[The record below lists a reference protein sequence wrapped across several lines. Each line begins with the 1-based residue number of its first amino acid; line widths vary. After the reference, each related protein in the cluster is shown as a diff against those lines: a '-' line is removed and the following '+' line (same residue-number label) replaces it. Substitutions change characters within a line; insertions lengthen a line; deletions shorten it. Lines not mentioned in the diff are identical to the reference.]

1 MTPAAGPARYDE
13 PAVRRLLDRD
23 TAFASQREAFRCLGE
38 GLADLGPRVVLGGGD
53 GDAVT
58 FSYTARLRRGTGTVC
73 KLGGVNE
80 ENAARGLATVQ
91 ATVVVLDARTGAVAA
106 ILDGN
111 AITELRTAAAT
122 AVAVQHLAP
131 AATPLRLAV
140 VGCGVQ
146 GAAHLRALTHHCG
159 VASVA
164 LWDRDPARAA
174 ALATGSPAGVPV
186 TPVAGLATAVSEA
199 DVVVCCTTS
208 TTPLLEIGWVKPGA
222 TVVSIGSFAPDRLEV
237 SGEFA
242 ARAARVVVDHLPTAL
257 HQAGPVIAAVAD
269 HGLDPSAILELGA
282 VVAHGAPART
292 TGGDIVFYNSVGIGV
307 QDAAAALAILDRD
320 TAADS
325 TTANGAA

>member
-1 MTPAAGPARYDE
+1 MTATAAPPRYDDA
-13 PAVRRLLDRD
+13 AVRRLFDPD
-23 TAFASQREAFRCLGE
+23 TAYASQREAFRCLGE
-38 GLADLGPRVVLGGGD
+38 GLADLGPRIVFDGAG

-58 FSYTARLRRGTGTVC
+58 FSYTARLRPGTGTVC
-73 KLGGVNE
+73 KLGGVND

-122 AVAVQHLAP
+122 AVAVRHLAP
-131 AATPLRLAV
+131 ATPLRVAV
-140 VGCGVQ
+140 AGCGVQ

-159 VASVA
+159 VAEIM

-186 TPVAGLATAVSEA
+186 TPVAGLAGAVRGA

-208 TTPLLEIGWVKPGA
+208 PTPLLEPDWVKPGA

-242 ARAARVVVDHLPTAL
+242 ARAGRVVVDHLPTAL
-257 HQAGPVIAAVAD
+257 RQAGPVVAAVAD

-282 VVAHGAPART
+282 VVAHGTPARAA
-292 TGGDIVFYNSVGIGV
+292 GGDIVFYNSVGLGV
-307 QDAAAALAILDRD
+307 QDAAAALAILERA
-320 TAADS
+320 AADS
-325 TTANGAA
+325 TAANGAA